1 MRKCIVVF
9 VIVIVNNM
17 KQAVGHPN
25 HRNEMDEK
33 QGARSLS
40 PFGVKGIRLARLKIS
55 ERRQKR
61 CNEGNN
67 DQAMAYLA
75 NTFVYH
81 IYFIA
86 SYEAVESA
94 EIFPS

>member
-1 MRKCIVVF
+1 MRKCVVVF
-9 VIVIVNNM
+9 VVMIVNNM
-17 KQAVGHPN
+17 KKAVGHPN
-25 HRNEMDEK
+25 HRNEMDKK
-33 QGARSLS
+33 QGACSLS
-40 PFGVKGIRLARLKIS
+40 PFGVKCISLARLKIS
-55 ERRQKR
+55 ERSQKS
-61 CNEGNN
+61 CYEGNN
-67 DQAMAYLA
+67 DQAMSYLA